1 MTEKLNQHQIERI
14 MFLLHEYLD
23 NRIHKNQQEINK
35 RREELLKT
43 INTEIKQELYK
54 TNQTVLDSIIILFDK
69 ANELNEQGICN
80 DVAARISQHQFWAWQ
95 LKASF
100 EWGWG

>member
-1 MTEKLNQHQIERI
+1 MQRKIGKYAPFGAANMALISDVQINDT
-14 MFLLHEYLD
+14 LD
-23 NRIHKNQQEINK
+23 
-35 RREELLKT
+35 LKPY
-43 INTEIKQELYK
+43 EMLQELYK

-95 LKASF
+95 IKASF